1 MMVRS
6 GRPPL
11 KISTL
16 AGSSRGNQLL
26 SEAFPAK
33 LAGMNPILDNPELF
47 AVMQRSFHE
56 ELQKIAS
63 FHGNEL
69 PVLSFLNDP
78 ERYEQFLK
86 EAGLWDA
93 LKSYGRNIKGY
104 ANQAKNTLTGG
115 DYARQMKELSGSSG
129 MTASSSKGLL
139 ASTPGP
145 MREMAESRAKLDP
158 AHWGLPA
165 HTPDARPHPSTFH
178 LSNPA
183 SSQYMTPD
191 EFMRVGQTP
200 FKPSAGPSRAT
211 QLSPGGSTPLF
222 GAPRLPAPRN
232 APSPPPMSM
241 AAAPAKAPAGPRR
254 DLFAMSDGLDFSG
267 ARA

>member
-33 LAGMNPILDNPELF
+33 LAGMNPVLDNPELF
-47 AVMQRSFHE
+47 AVMRRSFHE
-56 ELQKIAS
+56 ELQKIAA

-69 PVLSFLNDP
+69 PVLSFLDNP
-78 ERYEQFLK
+78 EKYEQFLK

-104 ANQAKNTLTGG
+104 ASQAKNTLTGG
-115 DYARQMKELSGSSG
+115 DYARQMKELSGSTG

-145 MREMAESRAKLDP
+145 MRELAESRAQLDP

-165 HTPDARPHPSTFH
+165 HTPNNRPHPSQH
-178 LSNPA
+178 LATRSINGADFGLPVQGPRQPVSEYLA
-183 SSQYMTPD
+183 N
-191 EFMRVGQTP
+191 RV
-200 FKPSAGPSRAT
+200 
-211 QLSPGGSTPLF
+211 SPGGAAPLF
-222 GAPRLPAPRN
+222 GAPKAAPRAVPPPLPAAARR
-232 APSPPPMSM
+232 AP
-241 AAAPAKAPAGPRR
+241 AAAPTGPAPGKR